1 MNLTIEERDDLMD
14 RIAERFIAAMGSK
27 LEKVECLT
35 INRVDGILDLTSPQ
49 VNKMITEWV
58 DFGPRGR
65 RLTVAQARKLIEQR
79 KVKRGKERRA

>member
-1 MNLTIEERDDLMD
+1 MD